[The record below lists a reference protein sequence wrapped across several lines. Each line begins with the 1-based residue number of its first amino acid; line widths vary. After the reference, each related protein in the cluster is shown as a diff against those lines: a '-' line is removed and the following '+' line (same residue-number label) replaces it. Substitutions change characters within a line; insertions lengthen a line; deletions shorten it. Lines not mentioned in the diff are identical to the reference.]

1 MRGGGAERVA
11 MNLCMGIAERGYTV
25 DLVLGRAEGP
35 YLADTPESVRL
46 VDLNVSRT
54 LWSVPALIRYM
65 RREKPAA
72 VLSVMHYANLCA
84 IVARSLAGC
93 PAGLVVSEHNTI
105 SMELQKLPGFKSYCL
120 AKLIRYCYRF
130 SDAVVAV
137 SNGVADDLS
146 RVGDIPR
153 NHIQVIYNPVITPGL
168 REKASAPL
176 TDAWLADSGPP
187 VILAVGSLREQK
199 GFDVLIKAFAE
210 VRRTRAARLLILGEG
225 VDRPQLEALIKELSL
240 QNDVRMPGF
249 VLNPYAYM
257 ARASLFVLSSNW
269 EGLPTVLVEALFC
282 GVPVIATDCHS
293 GPREILGNG
302 RFGRLVPVADK
313 ASLAA
318 EIIAGLGMKSSVP
331 ECSWQPFRLQAA
343 VDLYLSIL
351 LRA

>member
-1 MRGGGAERVA
+1 M
-11 MNLCMGIAERGYTV
+11 
-25 DLVLGRAEGP
+25 
-35 YLADTPESVRL
+35 
-46 VDLNVSRT
+46 
-54 LWSVPALIRYM
+54 
-65 RREKPAA
+65 
-72 VLSVMHYANLCA
+72 
-84 IVARSLAGC
+84 
-93 PAGLVVSEHNTI
+93 
-105 SMELQKLPGFKSYCL
+105 
-120 AKLIRYCYRF
+120 
-130 SDAVVAV
+130 
-137 SNGVADDLS
+137 ADDLS

-240 QNDVRMPGF
+240 QNDVRLPGF

-302 RFGRLVPVADK
+302 RFGRLVPVGDRRPGCGNY
-313 ASLAA
+313 SRSRHEIICTGVQLAA
-318 EIIAGLGMKSSVP
+318 LSASGCSRPLPQHPPEGLRDGAGGICFLPAPGLHHPMG
-331 ECSWQPFRLQAA
+331 ECHHSGRMGNSGRSFWA
-343 VDLYLSIL
+343 
-351 LRA
+351 